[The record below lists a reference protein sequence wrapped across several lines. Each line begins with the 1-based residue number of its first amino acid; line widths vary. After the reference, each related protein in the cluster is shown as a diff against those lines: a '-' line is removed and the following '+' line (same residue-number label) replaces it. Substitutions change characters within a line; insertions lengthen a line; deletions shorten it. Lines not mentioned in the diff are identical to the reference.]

1 MLPINTPYNHL
12 SKSGVVDNY
21 RIKNHEQ
28 SSSVSLFYSK
38 SLYLFD
44 LCFLIHEI
52 DTLWNLS
59 LSLFNFLFFCG
70 VKDQSQAGLCAVVQP
85 DFKYSV
91 LPLSLPI
98 TGMIVMNHDTQ
109 LSLLLEKVI
118 WFQTELVVYSN
129 SANLYS
135 KDLEPDDS
143 SIHGN
148 RKIKPSDEENI
159 AI

>member
-1 MLPINTPYNHL
+1 
-12 SKSGVVDNY
+12 
-21 RIKNHEQ
+21 
-28 SSSVSLFYSK
+28 
-38 SLYLFD
+38 
-44 LCFLIHEI
+44 
-52 DTLWNLS
+52 
-59 LSLFNFLFFCG
+59 
-70 VKDQSQAGLCAVVQP
+70 
-85 DFKYSV
+85 
-91 LPLSLPI
+91 
-98 TGMIVMNHDTQ
+98 MNHDTQ